1 MACVR
6 MDMSDPTA
14 RKLCFT
20 CGASWISDV
29 ERCRDCGS
37 DLLAREQVEK
47 EFEGSTPAESLPEF
61 SSLELLCAA
70 TGEAE
75 QRRVRERLEE
85 YEMPYFCFSDDQGR
99 GEDGSSAV
107 TTNFYIA
114 DLQLDWARANLTDL
128 PGGGRSVLL
137 IRTGNDLEAAA
148 YRAALEARNIGYT
161 TNRFTRQY
169 AFTTGA
175 LAETMF
181 FVAEVDVEAARLA
194 IEDFRHREIPVPDG
208 PGVREERPADD
219 DETV

>member
-14 RKLCFT
+14 RNLCFT
-20 CGASWISDV
+20 CGASWVTDV
-29 ERCRDCGS
+29 ERCQDCGS
-37 DLLAREQVEK
+37 ALLAREQVEK
-47 EFEGSTPAESLPEF
+47 EFEGSAPAESLPEL

-85 YEMPYFCFSDDQGR
+85 YDMPYFCFREDQGG
-99 GEDGSSAV
+99 GEDGPSEV

-114 DLQLDWARANLTDL
+114 GLQLDWARANLTDL

-137 IRTGNDLEAAA
+137 IRAGSDLENAA
-148 YRAALEARNIGYT
+148 YRAALEARNIAYT
-161 TNRFTRQY
+161 TNQLTSQY
-169 AFTTGA
+169 RFTTGA
-175 LAETMF
+175 AAETMF

-194 IEDFRHREIPVPDG
+194 IEDFRHREIPAPDG